1 MPKLSSKKEF
11 FQLLILFF
19 KSENL
24 VRNNIILLFCSRPN
38 QTRPFYKGQRF
49 SAVYILQFAIV
60 REAKEKEEA
69 KAKEMKRIASGK
81 EMSDIRA
88 SIQEQEIRKLAEQR
102 RREKQ
107 EEKEA
112 KAKVLAQIE
121 ADKAARRAE
130 REAAK
135 VR

>member
-1 MPKLSSKKEF
+1 MKKAE
-11 FQLLILFF
+11 
-19 KSENL
+19 
-24 VRNNIILLFCSRPN
+24 
-38 QTRPFYKGQRF
+38 
-49 SAVYILQFAIV
+49 

-69 KAKEMKRIASGK
+69 KAKEMKRITSGK

-112 KAKVLAQIE
+112 KARVLAQIE

-135 VR
+135 VRYRVTGKEKRAWRQWVLLTKL

>member
-1 MPKLSSKKEF
+1 MLSSKKEF
-11 FQLLILFF
+11 FQILILFF
-19 KSENL
+19 KFENL

-38 QTRPFYKGQRF
+38 QIRPFYKGQRF

>member
-1 MPKLSSKKEF
+1 MEW
-11 FQLLILFF
+11 
-19 KSENL
+19 
-24 VRNNIILLFCSRPN
+24 
-38 QTRPFYKGQRF
+38 
-49 SAVYILQFAIV
+49 
-60 REAKEKEEA
+60 REE
-69 KAKEMKRIASGK
+69 AKEMKRIASGK

-88 SIQEQEIRKLAEQR
+88 SIQEQEIRKLAERR

-135 VR
+135 VRYTERVKEALRHRVLSTKL